1 MNQFDKKFRTYSIME
16 MHMSASYVSSVLL
29 KPLNIVR
36 VTPPEPQQM
45 ITQGHPSLVTRTS

>member
-36 VTPPEPQQM
+36 VTPPEP
-45 ITQGHPSLVTRTS
+45 